1 MVQRSRVR
9 GGIRRVR
16 VRERSGRVITEREID
31 SDLDSDFSS
40 SSSH

>member
-16 VRERSGRVITEREID
+16 VRERVITEREID